1 LSNSSFTL
9 SHLFDIYI
17 EVNKGKKNKNIH
29 FMFVKLKVKLYL
41 LLIQFIERYKGKKI
55 HNKKTMNFLVYLIKD
70 LFA

>member
-1 LSNSSFTL
+1 
-9 SHLFDIYI
+9 
-17 EVNKGKKNKNIH
+17 
-29 FMFVKLKVKLYL
+29 MFVKLKVKLYL